1 MSRARDMANLASSA
15 SAIQTVS
22 ALSTQVSDIQT
33 AATNVSSGN
42 TTGKNLVDNGAMAVD
57 QRNTGSAVTPTNA
70 GLTFGPDRWMMYK
83 NTAATFTIGQDT
95 EAPEGFAYSLKVTN
109 TGTDSSISATDR
121 ALIVHRMEGNKIRFL
136 DLGSSTAKQVT
147 LSFYVRSSI
156 TGTHGGAIRNHD
168 SNQRNYPFTYTISSA
183 NTWERKTITLTLDTS
198 GTWPTDN
205 TLCLQIQFGLGVGT
219 DFSATAG
226 AWGDGDKN
234 SATGATTAMLSTASA
249 TWYVTGVQLEVGST
263 ATAFE
268 HLPYADDLKRCLRY
282 YYRYRKTIAYGMYV
296 TIRTWSATNGD
307 GIHSFPVPMRAAPT
321 LEIDKT
327 VNSTNFAYNLSVIAI
342 TEVESPNFNS
352 AGIRCTSSQSNAF
365 LASGGAVIQSNGASS
380 AIDCSFNFNAEMLT

>member
-136 DLGSSTAKQVT
+136 DLGSSPCRFMSVA
-147 LSFYVRSSI
+147 
-156 TGTHGGAIRNHD
+156 
-168 SNQRNYPFTYTISSA
+168 P
-183 NTWERKTITLTLDTS
+183 
-198 GTWPTDN
+198 
-205 TLCLQIQFGLGVGT
+205 LQEHM
-219 DFSATAG
+219 AA
-226 AWGDGDKN
+226 
-234 SATGATTAMLSTASA
+234 
-249 TWYVTGVQLEVGST
+249 QLET
-263 ATAFE
+263 MIQIKET
-268 HLPYADDLKRCLRY
+268 
-282 YYRYRKTIAYGMYV
+282 
-296 TIRTWSATNGD
+296 
-307 GIHSFPVPMRAAPT
+307 IHSHT
-321 LEIDKT
+321 L
-327 VNSTNFAYNLSVIAI
+327 
-342 TEVESPNFNS
+342 
-352 AGIRCTSSQSNAF
+352 
-365 LASGGAVIQSNGASS
+365 
-380 AIDCSFNFNAEMLT
+380 

>member
-15 SAIQTVS
+15 AAIQTVS
-22 ALSTQVSDIQT
+22 ALSTQVTDIQT

-42 TTGKNLVDNGAMAVD
+42 TTGTNLVDNGAMAVD
-57 QRNTGSAVTPTNA
+57 QRNSGSAVTPANT
-70 GLTFGPDRWMMYK
+70 TVTYGPDRWYMYK
-83 NTAATFTIGQDT
+83 NTAATFTIDQDT

-147 LSFYVRSSI
+147 LSFYVRSSV
-156 TGTHGGAIRNHD
+156 TGTHGGAFRNHD

-183 NTWERKTITLTLDTS
+183 NTWERKTVTLTLDTS

-205 TLCLQIQFGLGVGT
+205 TVALQIQFGLGVGT

-249 TWYVTGVQLEVGST
+249 TWYVTGIQLELGST
-263 ATAFE
+263 ANAFE
-268 HLPYADDLKRCLRY
+268 HLSYADDLKRCLRY
-282 YYRYRKTIAYGMYV
+282 FYRLRKTNAYGEFV
-296 TIRTWSATNGD
+296 TIRTYSSDD
-307 GIHSFPVPMRAAPT
+307 GTGIINFPQPMRAQPT
-321 LEIDKT
+321 LSIDKT
-327 VNSTNFAYNLSVIAI
+327 VNSTNFAYSLNSIAVAASDANVTQI
-342 TEVESPNFNS
+342 GIAAASSS
-352 AGIRCTSSQSNAF
+352 ASAF
-365 LASGGAVIQSNGASS
+365 VTGGGATIQSNGASG
-380 AIDCSFNFNAEMLT
+380 AIDVSFNFSSELA